1 METFK
6 TSNGIEYQFVHG
18 LEQAEEITD
27 FRQTSSCFNAHE
39 VNPAIGCDFL
49 CRYCSMYS
57 QYDKEEH
64 VPVKIYS
71 DYPNYLRDYIKKHK
85 NKENLIF
92 NFSPKTDAFS
102 LSMIESGMTEN
113 ILKIFDE
120 EGVKY
125 YILTKSGLPPKEI
138 QNLLIK
144 SRDKNQIIISSG
156 LPNEEIEAVLEPGA
170 PPSSKRL
177 EFAKFC
183 SQSGIMVTGI
193 VAPYLPI
200 DDDNDYAYKV
210 FNRFLNSGIR
220 HASVQVLKLSVECL
234 NRMCK
239 LLPKYE
245 QRLNQLFDINNAK
258 SIEWKLPGGKTVI
271 RYYVDS
277 SYLEKELK
285 KLKLIAKNMNI
296 TVSTCKEV
304 CININDVNYNA
315 EAQQKGYNCVG
326 FTKY

>member
-1 METFK
+1 M
-6 TSNGIEYQFVHG
+6 
-18 LEQAEEITD
+18 
-27 FRQTSSCFNAHE
+27 
-39 VNPAIGCDFL
+39 
-49 CRYCSMYS
+49 
-57 QYDKEEH
+57 
-64 VPVKIYS
+64 
-71 DYPNYLRDYIKKHK
+71 
-85 NKENLIF
+85 
-92 NFSPKTDAFS
+92 
-102 LSMIESGMTEN
+102 
-113 ILKIFDE
+113 
-120 EGVKY
+120 
-125 YILTKSGLPPKEI
+125 
-138 QNLLIK
+138 
-144 SRDKNQIIISSG
+144 
-156 LPNEEIEAVLEPGA
+156 
-170 PPSSKRL
+170 
-177 EFAKFC
+177 
-183 SQSGIMVTGI
+183 
-193 VAPYLPI
+193 
-200 DDDNDYAYKV
+200 

-271 RYYVDS
+271 RYYADS